1 MKKIIL
7 FLALVV
13 VFVSCKDDF
22 VKKPNN
28 LIEKEVMVNI
38 MYDLSILEAIKYQ
51 SPASIEKYK
60 INPTQYILKKY
71 KVDSLQFAKSSM
83 YYAADYKEY
92 KKMYEQVSKR
102 LDKNKAIAD
111 TLVKREKKK
120 MGMPKGA
127 IPAVN
132 HESDSLKKIKE
143 NKLDL

>member
-13 VFVSCKDDF
+13 VFVSCKDDII
-22 VKKPNN
+22 KKPNN
-28 LIEKEVMVNI
+28 LIEKERMVNI

-51 SPASIEKYK
+51 SPAAIEKYK
-60 INPTQYILKKY
+60 INPTQYILRKY

-102 LDKNKAIAD
+102 LDKNKAIA
-111 TLVKREKKK
+111 EFC
-120 MGMPKGA
+120 
-127 IPAVN
+127 
-132 HESDSLKKIKE
+132 IK
-143 NKLDL
+143 